1 MAIIQTVT
9 NDYEFWEWLKN
20 SDSYKDN
27 FSVEG
32 AVAVQEYYE
41 ELSESMNE
49 GVEFDPIAWCCTF
62 SEYDSYSD
70 VWQEVGGGGEF
81 IEGDEIAINENIKI
95 WLDNNTYY
103 KELDNGNIL
112 VEDF

>member
-1 MAIIQTVT
+1 MAIIRTIT
-9 NDYEFWEWLKN
+9 NDYEFWEWLKQ

-32 AVAVQEYYE
+32 ALAVQEYYE
-41 ELSESMNE
+41 ELSKSMDKD
-49 GVEFDPIAWCCTF
+49 VEFDPVAWCCTF
-62 SEYDSYSD
+62 SEYDSYD
-70 VWQEVGGGGEF
+70 EVWQEVGGGGEF
-81 IEGDEIAINENIKI
+81 IEGEEIAINENIKI

-103 KELDNGNIL
+103 KELDNDNIL